1 MPLSPTLKWQGVSLA
16 PTRGI
21 VFFSKKFLLEFF
33 FKLNCNKCY
42 SKNAT
47 KPNLKMARRQLSA
60 QCHQVKDFKFNV
72 IAALSRNH
80 TITHHALKIQRRIA
94 GRARKGR

>member
-1 MPLSPTLKWQGVSLA
+1 
-16 PTRGI
+16 
-21 VFFSKKFLLEFF
+21 
-33 FKLNCNKCY
+33 
-42 SKNAT
+42 
-47 KPNLKMARRQLSA
+47 MARRQLSA

-94 GRARKGR
+94 GRARNDDSFR